1 MPCITLGSSGGAMN
15 TGKEGIRVVSWRLA
29 GVHSSAQV
37 YGLIREPGWTALNKS
52 DTGQRAS
59 LLA

>member
-1 MPCITLGSSGGAMN
+1 MN